1 MGTLEKGD
9 VNMENS
15 LRGIVMAKYPS
26 ITSFADAMKW
36 DRKKA
41 SRIIN
46 RVQKPTA
53 NDMEQMAACLGIQ
66 DPVSFVN
73 IFLPSVSTM
82 WENQ

>member
-1 MGTLEKGD
+1 
-9 VNMENS
+9 MENS
-15 LRGIVMAKYPS
+15 LRGIVMTKYQS
-26 ITSFADAMKW
+26 ITSFANAMNW

-53 NDMEQMAACLGIQ
+53 NDMEQMAECLGIQ

-73 IFLPSVSTM
+73 LFLPSVSTM
-82 WENQ
+82 WERK